1 MRSERGNTLI
11 GLVAGL
17 VLGLALAVAV
27 AVYLTR
33 APVPF
38 VNKVQR
44 PTENVNPAA
53 DGKLPDPNQPLYS
66 KPIEP
71 PKADAKL
78 DARTDPLAAPPP
90 PEKGVPPAEA
100 AAAET
105 SRYLL
110 QAGAFRTPDDADAMR
125 ARLALLGLE
134 ARVYPVEQGGATLY
148 RVRLGPY
155 GQIDDLNRIRK
166 ELAENG
172 IDSQIVRIK

>member
-1 MRSERGNTLI
+1 MRGERGNTLI
-11 GLVAGL
+11 GIVVGL
-17 VLGLALAVAV
+17 ILGLAIAVAV
-27 AVYLTR
+27 ALYLTR

-38 VNKVQR
+38 VNR
-44 PTENVNPAA
+44 SLRATENVKPGA
-53 DGKLPDPNQPLYS
+53 DGKLPDPNQPLYA
-66 KPIEP
+66 KPVEP
-71 PKADAKL
+71 PKADAKA
-78 DARTDPLAAPPP
+78 DARTDPKAAPPP
-90 PEKGVPPAEA
+90 PEKGAPPDA

-110 QAGAFRTPDDADAMR
+110 QAGAFRSPDDADAMR

-134 ARVYPVEQGGATLY
+134 ARVYPAEQGGTTWY

-172 IDSQIVRIK
+172 IDSTIVRVK